1 MRVVVA
7 MSGGVDS
14 SVVAGLLVEQGHEV
28 IGVHMKLH
36 DAAPSGPGAEK
47 RCCGTDDALDARMV
61 ADRLGI
67 PFYVVNLVEAFQKAV
82 IDGFIDDYVGG
93 RTPNPCVLC
102 NGVLKFRVLLARAM
116 ALGADRLAT
125 GHYARVVDGRLAV
138 ALDPAKDQ
146 TYFLWPMR
154 PEALARTVF
163 PLGELTKAEVRDHAR
178 RMGMITA
185 EKAESQEICFVSD
198 GDVGAFVAAHRP
210 ELDASGEIVD
220 EAGRVLGHHDGYHQ
234 YTVGQRRGIGVALG
248 YPAYVLRVEPD
259 TRRVVVGTDDRLLH
273 HGLVAEGARWFERPS
288 PDDEVQVRIRHRGA
302 FVPCR
307 IGTGDRPEVRFA
319 HPARAVAPGQSAVF
333 YRDGVVL
340 GGAVIARALTGA
352 PSDIAL

>member
-82 IDGFIDDYVGG
+82 IDGFIDDYIGG

-125 GHYARVVDGRLAV
+125 GHYARVIDGRLAV
-138 ALDPAKDQ
+138 ARDPAKDQ

-154 PEALARTVF
+154 PEALERTLF
-163 PLGELTKAEVRDHAR
+163 PLGELTKGEVRDHAR

-185 EKAESQEICFVSD
+185 EKPESQEICFVAD
-198 GDVGAFVAAHRP
+198 GDHGSFVAAHRP
-210 ELDASGEIVD
+210 DLDTSGEIVD
-220 EAGRVLGHHDGYHQ
+220 EAGRVLGHHEGYHR

-248 YPAYVLRVEPD
+248 FPAYVLRVEPD
-259 TRRVVVGTDDRLLH
+259 THRVVVGTDDRLLH
-273 HGLVAEGARWFERPS
+273 HGLVAEGARWFARPA
-288 PDDEVQVRIRHRGA
+288 PGDVVEVRIRHRGG

-307 IGTGDRPEVRFA
+307 VGEGETPEVRFD

-333 YRDGVVL
+333 YRDGIVL
-340 GGAVIARALTGA
+340 GGAVIRRAMAA
-352 PSDIAL
+352 P